1 MISLHL
7 GLIFVVLVAGQS
19 DVFEDDLNGTAIQ
32 YLNVGVLMASNLG
45 VLLCNSYNLKCFYL
59 LTCNQICPSSDS
71 PFDLERCGP
80 AVDLALEEVNEVFLK
95 GHRIQLRK
103 VQGR

>member
-1 MISLHL
+1 MISLHI

-45 VLLCNSYNLKCFYL
+45 VL
-59 LTCNQICPSSDS
+59 
-71 PFDLERCGP
+71 
-80 AVDLALEEVNEVFLK
+80 
-95 GHRIQLRK
+95 
-103 VQGR
+103 